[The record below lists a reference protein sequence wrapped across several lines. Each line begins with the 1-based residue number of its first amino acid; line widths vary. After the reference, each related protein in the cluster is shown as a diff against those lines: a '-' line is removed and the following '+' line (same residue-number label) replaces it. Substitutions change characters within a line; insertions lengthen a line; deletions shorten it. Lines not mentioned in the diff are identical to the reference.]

1 MKHVNNPYFL
11 VNDKWNVD
19 FIGDIKQF
27 KKLAENYNHSTQNIH
42 FRIKSSTVNLEAKY
56 FWYHELFYAEK
67 ALVTIFVGQCWSVFT
82 KFLNE
87 KYPTLFSLLDLGIDK
102 VEREW
107 LFWLHEQKYKT
118 QEIQKHA
125 FRAEVTRKTH
135 LAGYL
140 RLFLSKFVQL
150 TDTREEF
157 SFLCVFNGTKLE
169 RFKRLK
175 THSHGNIYS
184 MVTRVCQ
191 GKYKAQKYT
200 S

>member
-1 MKHVNNPYFL
+1 ME
-11 VNDKWNVD
+11 WNVD

-42 FRIKSSTVNLEAKY
+42 FKIKSSTVNLEAKY

-107 LFWLHEQKYKT
+107 LLGLHEQKYKT

-125 FRAEVTRKTH
+125 FRAEITRKTH
-135 LAGYL
+135 
-140 RLFLSKFVQL
+140 
-150 TDTREEF
+150 
-157 SFLCVFNGTKLE
+157 
-169 RFKRLK
+169 
-175 THSHGNIYS
+175 
-184 MVTRVCQ
+184 
-191 GKYKAQKYT
+191 
-200 S
+200 

>member
-1 MKHVNNPYFL
+1 MLIPLVVPWIETPIHKLGAAPHVFL

-140 RLFLSKFVQL
+140 RLFLSKFVQRSL
-150 TDTREEF
+150 GCKDT
-157 SFLCVFNGTKLE
+157 
-169 RFKRLK
+169 
-175 THSHGNIYS
+175 
-184 MVTRVCQ
+184 
-191 GKYKAQKYT
+191 A
-200 S
+200 